1 MRAQSEAV
9 ARATAAKAFDVKIG
23 FRPGTGQVISPWVRS
38 VLVKAEAV
46 DDKRYD
52 DKGPAAVLQPT
63 F

>member
-9 ARATAAKAFDVKIG
+9 ARATAAKAFDVKTG
-23 FRPGTGQVISPWVRS
+23 FRPGTGQVISPWMRPAP
-38 VLVKAEAV
+38 VKAEAV